1 MRRTYLD
8 FAAAAPVSVQ
18 ARKAFLRGLSLYGNP
33 SSPHEDGR
41 LAKEAL
47 EDARTRIARLVSVKP
62 DAVIFTSG
70 ATEANSLALVGQID
84 ALRAMG
90 RAPEELHVLYLPS
103 AHASTLGA
111 METLRERGV
120 AVEALVLR
128 EGAIDLEQL
137 KTQIRPQT
145 CLVALDLVCGETGI
159 RFAAR
164 DVHRVMDAMGSTA
177 RLHVD
182 ASQAPYEES
191 CMLTRLGADTL
202 TLDAQKVGG
211 VRGSGVLIVP
221 RQVEIA
227 PLLRGGGQERGLRP
241 GTESPALALAFASA
255 LEDIDVPMFVARAQR
270 MREQLLSTLMHTIPS
285 VVLNEGK
292 DQVAHIVNLSLLGR
306 DTDYLVALLSE
317 AGFSVSTK
325 SACATNEEGSRAV
338 LALTGDPKRAAS
350 TLRISWGPE
359 TTERDLRRFA
369 DTIIS
374 SVRFMD
380 TNGV

>member
-8 FAAAAPVSVQ
+8 FAASAPVSPP

-47 EDARTRIARLVSVKP
+47 EDARTRIARLLSVKP

-84 ALRAMG
+84 ALISKG
-90 RAPEELHVLYLPS
+90 RTPEDLHVLYSPN

-111 METLRERGV
+111 MEELKERGV
-120 AVEALVLR
+120 LVEALALC
-128 EGAIDLEQL
+128 EGAIDLEHLTSQL
-137 KTQIRPQT
+137 RPQT

-159 RFAAR
+159 RFASR
-164 DVHRVMDAMGSTA
+164 DVRRVIDAAGVSA

-211 VRGSGVLIVP
+211 VRGIGVLVAP
-221 RQVEIA
+221 RHIELS
-227 PLLRGGGQERGLRP
+227 PRMRGGGQERGLRP
-241 GTESPALALAFASA
+241 GTESPALALAFAAA
-255 LEDIDVPMFVARAQR
+255 LENIDTLTFSTRALS
-270 MREQLLSTLMHTIPS
+270 MREQFLSTLMHTIPNI
-285 VVLNEGK
+285 VLNEGK
-292 DQVAHIVNLSLLGR
+292 DHVAHIVNLSLLGR

-338 LALTGDPKRAAS
+338 RALTGDPERAAS

-359 TTERDLRRFA
+359 TSERDLTSFA
-369 DTIIS
+369 SVLIS

-380 TNGV
+380 ANGV

>member
-1 MRRTYLD
+1 
-8 FAAAAPVSVQ
+8 
-18 ARKAFLRGLSLYGNP
+18 
-33 SSPHEDGR
+33 
-41 LAKEAL
+41 
-47 EDARTRIARLVSVKP
+47 
-62 DAVIFTSG
+62 
-70 ATEANSLALVGQID
+70 
-84 ALRAMG
+84 
-90 RAPEELHVLYLPS
+90 
-103 AHASTLGA
+103 
-111 METLRERGV
+111 
-120 AVEALVLR
+120 
-128 EGAIDLEQL
+128 
-137 KTQIRPQT
+137 
-145 CLVALDLVCGETGI
+145 
-159 RFAAR
+159 
-164 DVHRVMDAMGSTA
+164 
-177 RLHVD
+177 
-182 ASQAPYEES
+182 
-191 CMLTRLGADTL
+191 MLTRLGADTL
-202 TLDAQKVGG
+202 TLDAQKIGG

-338 LALTGDPKRAAS
+338 LALTGDPERAAS

-359 TTERDLRRFA
+359 TKEGDLRRFA
-369 DTIIS
+369 GALIS